1 MSAKRTDGNQASIV
15 QLLRAAGCQVFP
27 THMVG
32 RGFPD
37 LVCAYQGTIFLVE
50 VKDGNKAQSAQR
62 LTPAEIEFH
71 TEWDGA
77 PVYIIANDDDALN
90 MLDELRET

>member
-1 MSAKRTDGNQASIV
+1 MSAKRVDVNQASIV

-37 LVCAYQGTIFLVE
+37 LTIGYQGKIALVE
-50 VKDGNKAQSAQR
+50 VKNGPRGR

-71 TEWDGA
+71 TEWAGL